1 MGDAKPKWLT
11 NLAPEGKVP
20 TVLYKEEGTVHVIT
34 ESLVILEF
42 VEDYGNAMS
51 VGGAAAAAAASTSRP
66 SSSSSPSLLPP
77 HPATRATARLAAKR
91 FDERFIP
98 PFYALLRGGLA
109 PEEQKRQKDVLTAEL
124 EWLEAHADAAGPFY
138 NGARF
143 SMADAALIPFFLRMF
158 ELKARSGFEI
168 PARCEKLLRWYGAC
182 ASRESVIGTLNTP
195 PGEGEGEEGGAG
207 EQGGGAEGG
216 AGGGGAAASDGNDW
230 EVALTKFFV
239 GYLGPRPAVES
250 AAA

>member
-11 NLAPEGKVP
+11 DLAPEGKVP
-20 TVLYKEEGTVHVIT
+20 TMLYKEEGTVHVIT

-42 VEDYGNAMS
+42 VEDYGNAM
-51 VGGAAAAAAASTSRP
+51 AAAAASTS
-66 SSSSSPSLLPP
+66 SSAAPPSLLPP

-91 FDERFIP
+91 FDERFVP
-98 PFYALLRGGLA
+98 PFYALLRGGLS
-109 PEEQKRQKDVLTAEL
+109 PEEQKRQKGALTAEL

-143 SMADAALIPFFLRMF
+143 SLADAALIPFFLRMF

-168 PARCEKLLRWYGAC
+168 PARCEKLIRWYGAC

-195 PGEGEGEEGGAG
+195 PGEGEEGEGGAG

-216 AGGGGAAASDGNDW
+216 AAAGGGGAAAASDGNDW

-239 GYLGPRPAVES
+239 GYLGPRPAAES